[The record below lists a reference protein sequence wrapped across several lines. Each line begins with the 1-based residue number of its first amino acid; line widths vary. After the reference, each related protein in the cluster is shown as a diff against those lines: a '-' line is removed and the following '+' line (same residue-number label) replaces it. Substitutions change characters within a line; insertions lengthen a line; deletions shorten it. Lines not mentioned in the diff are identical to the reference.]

1 MTNLLNDLR
10 YAWRQLRKAPGF
22 TLTAAITLALGVG
35 ISAAMFAVVDGVLL
49 RPLPVPHSSELVS
62 LGSPGGNGVGGAQPV
77 SLPNVR
83 DWRAQSKSFQDIAW
97 YTMKFFN
104 MKKADG
110 TEQFSFDIQASP
122 NFFEMLQARPL
133 MGRTFLPRD
142 VDGNVVVLSHSAWQN
157 NFHRDPNIVGKTVRL
172 GTDLDTVI
180 GVMRPQMYLPLN
192 DGGPLVWT
200 VLPHTPDMEQRDNG
214 FLFSMGRLRP
224 GVSIAAAN
232 AELNGIQGNLVRQY
246 GTKAGD
252 KTVAIQ
258 DFRDSLVGTVRPG
271 LLALQ
276 GAVLAVWL
284 IGCANIAGL
293 LLTRMAGRRR
303 EIAVRAALGAARGRI
318 VRQFLTESLLL
329 GLLGGAAGLGIAEGC
344 LKLLRHSIDASVS
357 RASGVGL
364 DWQVVLML
372 LALSIFSAAIFGV
385 VPAFDA
391 ASADPQDALHEGSKG
406 AGTGTKQVRL
416 RNALIVGE
424 IALSLVLLV
433 AAGLLLRTIYALREV
448 NVGFNP
454 HHLIVAQFFTRNGFA
469 PPAPGQ
475 TAPDTRETFFKP
487 LLEKLQRLPGVK
499 SAAFVS
505 RSPLSQGFDMNDG
518 FAVIGNPAA
527 NADHRQVEM
536 KAVTPGI
543 YRTLGIR
550 LLQGR
555 TFTAED
561 RMGTP
566 TVAVVNEAFAR
577 AYLGPHP
584 LGKKLDLD
592 ADNISAKAKSV
603 LGDTTV
609 IGVVDN
615 TPRDRIGQPA
625 MPEVDV
631 DLYQPPMTD
640 EFYTIM
646 NYGGSLAIRTDRKA
660 GPMVATISKTL
671 GQLDTAF
678 VVANVRT
685 SEGQM
690 DILMGSQILAARLL
704 WIFAIAAL
712 SIAAAGLYGLLSYGV
727 SQRTREIGVRIA
739 LGAQRED
746 ILRMVL
752 RQAARLLGVGI
763 LLGVLGSYFA
773 TRLVRGFLY
782 GVDPHDWLTVM
793 AVSALLAGVGLLASY
808 VPARRASR
816 IEPTEALRTE

>member
-1 MTNLLNDLR
+1 MTILINDVRFAL
-10 YAWRQLRKAPGF
+10 RQLRKSPAF
-22 TLTAAITLALGVG
+22 AITAVLTLALGIG

-62 LGSPGGNGVGGAQPV
+62 LSSPGGNGVGAEPS

-104 MKKADG
+104 MKKTDG
-110 TEQFSFDIQASP
+110 TEQFSFNIQASA
-122 NFFEMLQARPL
+122 NFFDMLQARPL

-142 VDGNVVVLSHSAWQN
+142 KDGNVVVLSHSAWKN
-157 NFHRDPNIVGKTVRL
+157 NFHGDPNIVGKRVQL

-180 GVMRPQMYLPLN
+180 GVMPPQMYLPLN
-192 DGGPLVWT
+192 DRAPLVWT

-214 FLFSMGRLRP
+214 FLYSMGRLRP

-246 GTKAGD
+246 GTKAGA

-276 GAVLAVWL
+276 GAVLLVWL

-318 VRQFLTESLLL
+318 VQQFLTESLLL
-329 GLLGGAAGLGIAEGC
+329 GLMGGVLGLGIAEGC
-344 LKLLRHSIDASVS
+344 LKLLRHSIDASVN

-372 LALSIFSAAIFGV
+372 IALSIFSAVIFGV
-385 VPAFDA
+385 APAFDA
-391 ASADPQDALHEGSKG
+391 ASADPQDALHEGSKA
-406 AGTGTKQVRL
+406 AGTGAKQVRL

-454 HHLIVAQFFTRNGFA
+454 RHLIVAQFFTKSGFT

-475 TAPDTRETFFKP
+475 TATDTRELYFKP
-487 LLEKLQRLPGVK
+487 LLEKLQHLPGVK

-505 RSPLSQGFDMNDG
+505 RAPLAQGFDMQDS
-518 FAVIGNPAA
+518 FAVIGDPAA
-527 NADHRQVEM
+527 STGHRQVEM

-555 TFTAED
+555 TFTGQD
-561 RMGTP
+561 RIGTP
-566 TVAVVNEAFAR
+566 PVAVVNEAFAH
-577 AYLGPHP
+577 AYLGAHP
-584 LGKKLDLD
+584 LGKKLNLD
-592 ADNISAKAKSV
+592 TDNTNSKTESV

-609 IGVVDN
+609 IGVVDD
-615 TPRDRIGQPA
+615 TPLDRIGQA
-625 MPEVDV
+625 AEPEVDV
-631 DLYQPPMTD
+631 DLYQPPVTD
-640 EFYTIM
+640 EFYPIM
-646 NYGGSLAIRTDRKA
+646 NYGGSLAVRTDREA
-660 GPMVATISKTL
+660 APMVPTIGKMAA
-671 GQLDTAF
+671 QLDGAF
-678 VVANVRT
+678 VVRNVQT
-685 SEGQM
+685 SKGQI
-690 DILMGSQILAARLL
+690 DILMSSQILAARLL
-704 WIFAIAAL
+704 WIFAVAAVL
-712 SIAAAGLYGLLSYGV
+712 IAAAGLYGLLSYGV

-746 ILRMVL
+746 VLRMVL
-752 RQAARLLGVGI
+752 RQASRLLIAGLLIGI
-763 LLGVLGSYFA
+763 LAAYFA
-773 TRLVRGFLY
+773 TKLVRSFLY
-782 GVDPHDWLTVM
+782 GVAQHDFLTIA
-793 AVSALLAGVGLLASY
+793 AVSALLLAVGLVASY
-808 VPARRASR
+808 LPARRAAS
-816 IEPTEALRTE
+816 IDPMQALRSE

>member
-1 MTNLLNDLR
+1 MTTFMNDLR
-10 YAWRQLRKAPGF
+10 YAWRQLHKAPGF
-22 TLTAAITLALGVG
+22 TLTAVMTLALGIG

-62 LGSPGGNGVGGAQPV
+62 LGSPGSNGVGSEPI

-110 TEQFSFDIQASP
+110 TVQFSFDIQASQ
-122 NFFEMLQARPL
+122 NFFDMLQARPL

-142 VDGNVVVLSHSAWQN
+142 KDGNVVVLSHSAWKT
-157 NFHRDPNIVGKTVRL
+157 NFHGDPNIVGKKVQL
-172 GTDLDTVI
+172 GTELDTVI
-180 GVMRPQMYLPLN
+180 GVMAPQMYLPLN
-192 DGGPLVWT
+192 DRGPMVWT

-214 FLFSMGRLRP
+214 FLYSMGRLRP

-232 AELNGIQGNLVRQY
+232 AELNGIQGNIVRQY
-246 GTKAGD
+246 GAKAGA
-252 KTVAIQ
+252 KTVTIQ

-329 GLLGGAAGLGIAEGC
+329 GLMGGVLGLGIAEGC

-372 LALSIFSAAIFGV
+372 LALSIFSAVIFGV
-385 VPAFDA
+385 APAFDA
-391 ASADPQDALHEGSKG
+391 ASADPQDALHEGSKA
-406 AGTGTKQVRL
+406 AGTGAKQVRL

-433 AAGLLLRTIYALREV
+433 SAGLLLRTIYALREV

-454 HHLIVAQFFTRNGFA
+454 RHLIVAQFFTKSGFT

-475 TAPDTRETFFKP
+475 AATDTRELYFKP
-487 LLEKLQRLPGVK
+487 LLEKLQHLPGVK

-505 RSPLSQGFDMNDG
+505 RAPLTQGFDMQDS
-518 FAVIGNPAA
+518 FAVIGDPAA
-527 NADHRQVEM
+527 STGHRQVEM

-561 RMGTP
+561 RVGTP

-577 AYLGPHP
+577 EYLGPHP
-584 LGKKLDLD
+584 LGKKLNLD
-592 ADNISAKAKSV
+592 TDNTNSKVKSV

-609 IGVVDN
+609 VGVVAD
-615 TPRDRIGQPA
+615 TSRDRIGQPA
-625 MPEVDV
+625 EPEVDV
-631 DLYQPPMTD
+631 DLYQPPVTD

-646 NYGGSLAIRTDRKA
+646 NYGGSLAVRTDREA
-660 GPMVATISKTL
+660 GPMVPTISKMAA
-671 GQLDTAF
+671 QLDGAF
-678 VVANVRT
+678 VVQNVRT
-685 SEGQM
+685 SEGQIDM
-690 DILMGSQILAARLL
+690 LMSSQILAARLL
-704 WIFAIAAL
+704 WIFAIAAVL
-712 SIAAAGLYGLLSYGV
+712 IAAAGLYGLLSYGV

-752 RQAARLLGVGI
+752 RQATRLLGTAI

-773 TRLVRGFLY
+773 TRLVRSFLY
-782 GVDPHDWLTVM
+782 GVDPHDWMTIV
-793 AVSALLAGVGLLASY
+793 AVSVLLIGVGLLASY
-808 VPARRASR
+808 IPARRASR

>member
-1 MTNLLNDLR
+1 MTTLLYDLR
-10 YAWRQLRKAPGF
+10 YALRQLRKGPGF
-22 TLTAAITLALGVG
+22 TATAVMTLALGIG

-49 RPLPVPHSSELVS
+49 RPLPVPHSSQIVAIS
-62 LGSPGGNGVGGAQPV
+62 SPGNNGVGRDPI
-77 SLPNVR
+77 SLPNAR
-83 DWRAQSKSFQDIAW
+83 DWRAKAKSFRDIGW

-110 TEQFSFDIQASP
+110 SEQFSFNIQSSA
-122 NFFEMLQARPL
+122 NFFDMLQARPW
-133 MGRTFLPRD
+133 MGRAFLPAD
-142 VDGNVVVLSHSAWQN
+142 KDANVVVLSHSAWKN
-157 NFHRDPNIVGKTVRL
+157 NFHGDTNIVGKTVQL

-180 GVMRPQMYLPLN
+180 GVMPPQMYIPIN
-192 DGGPLVWT
+192 DSGPTVWT
-200 VLPHTPDMEQRDNG
+200 MLPHTPDMEQRDNG
-214 FLFSMGRLRP
+214 FLYAIGRLKA

-232 AELNGIQGNLVRQY
+232 AELNGIQGNIARQY
-246 GTKAGD
+246 GNKSGGA
-252 KTVAIQ
+252 KVAVQ
-258 DFRDSLVGTVRPG
+258 NYRDTLVGSVRPA

-276 GAVLAVWL
+276 GAVLLVWL

-318 VRQFLTESLLL
+318 VQQFLTESLLL
-329 GLLGGAAGLGIAEGC
+329 GLMGGLVGLGVAQGC
-344 LKLLRHSIDASVS
+344 LALLRHSIEGSVS
-357 RASGVGL
+357 RSTGVGL
-364 DWQVVLML
+364 DWQVVAML

-385 VPAFDA
+385 APAFEA
-391 ASADPQDALHEGSKG
+391 ASADPQEALHEGSKA

-416 RNALIVGE
+416 RNALIVSE

-433 AAGLLLRTIYALREV
+433 SAGLLLRTIYALREV

-454 HHLIVAQFFTRNGFA
+454 RHLIVAQFFTKNGFT
-469 PPAPGQ
+469 PPVPGQ
-475 TAPDTRETFFKP
+475 TTTDNREILFKP

-505 RSPLSQGFDMNDG
+505 IAPLSQGFSMNDG
-518 FAVIGNPAA
+518 FAVIGNPSA
-527 NADHRQVEM
+527 NADHRHVQM

-550 LLQGR
+550 LLYGR

-561 RMGTP
+561 RIGTP
-566 TVAVVNEAFAR
+566 TVAVVNQAFAH
-577 AYLGPHP
+577 AYLGPNP
-584 LGKKLDLD
+584 LGKKLNLD
-592 ADNISAKAKSV
+592 TDDANPKSV
-603 LGDTTV
+603 LRDTTV

-615 TPRDRIGQPA
+615 TSSGSIGQPA
-625 MPEVDV
+625 EPEVDV
-631 DLYQPPMTD
+631 DLYQPPVTD

-646 NYGGSLAIRTDRKA
+646 NYGGSLAVRTDRKA
-660 GPMVATISKTL
+660 GPMVPTISKMIDQL
-671 GQLDTAF
+671 GAAF
-678 VVANVRT
+678 VMASIRT
-685 SEGQM
+685 SEGQI
-690 DILMGSQILAARLL
+690 DLLMNSQILAARLL
-704 WIFAIAAL
+704 WIFAIAAV

-746 ILRMVL
+746 ILRMIM
-752 RQAARLLGVGI
+752 RQATRLLGVGI

-773 TRLVRGFLY
+773 TRLVRSFLY
-782 GVDPHDWLTVM
+782 GVDPHDWLTIV
-793 AVSALLAGVGLLASY
+793 AVSILLIGVGLLASY

>member
-1 MTNLLNDLR
+1 MSTFINDLR
-10 YAWRQLRKAPGF
+10 YAMRQLRKSPGF
-22 TLTAAITLALGVG
+22 AITAILTLALGIG

-49 RPLPVPHSSELVS
+49 RPLPVPHSSS
-62 LGSPGGNGVGGAQPV
+62 LAALGEAGNNGAASPS

-110 TEQFSFDIQASP
+110 TEQFSFNIQASP
-122 NFFEMLQARPL
+122 NFFDMLQARPL

-142 VDGNVVVLSHSAWQN
+142 KNGNVVVLSHSAWKN
-157 NFHRDPNIVGKTVRL
+157 NFHGDPNIVGKTVQL
-172 GTDLDTVI
+172 GTELDTVI
-180 GVMRPQMYLPLN
+180 GVMRPQMYIPIN
-192 DGGPLVWT
+192 DSGPTVWT
-200 VLPHTPDMEQRDNG
+200 ILPHTPDMEERDNG
-214 FLFSMGRLRP
+214 FLFSIGRLRS

-232 AELNGIQGNLVRQY
+232 AELNGIQGNIARQY
-246 GTKAGD
+246 GRKGGA
-252 KTVAIQ
+252 KTVAMQ
-258 DFRDSLVGTVRPG
+258 NFRDSLVGTVRPA

-276 GAVLAVWL
+276 GAVLGVWL

-329 GLLGGAAGLGIAEGC
+329 GLMGGAVGLGIAQGC

-372 LALSIFSAAIFGV
+372 LTLSIFSAVIFGV
-385 VPAFDA
+385 APAFDA

-406 AGTGTKQVRL
+406 AGAGAKQVRL
-416 RNALIVGE
+416 RNALIVSE

-433 AAGLLLRTIYALREV
+433 SAGLLLRTIYALREV

-454 HHLIVAQFFTRNGFA
+454 RHLIVAQFFTKNGFT
-469 PPAPGQ
+469 PSAPGQ
-475 TAPDTRETFFKP
+475 TTPDTRELLFKP
-487 LLEKLQRLPGVK
+487 LLEQLQHLPGVK

-505 RSPLSQGFDMNDG
+505 VAPLSQGFHMDDG
-518 FAVIGNPAA
+518 FEVIGNPSA
-527 NADHRQVEM
+527 NADHLQVRM

-561 RMGTP
+561 RVGTP
-566 TVAVVNEAFAR
+566 TVAVVNQAFAH
-577 AYLGPHP
+577 AYLGPNP
-584 LGKKLDLD
+584 LGKKLNL
-592 ADNISAKAKSV
+592 AGDNANSKSV
-603 LGDTTV
+603 LRDTTV

-615 TPRDRIGQPA
+615 TSRDRIGQPA
-625 MPEVDV
+625 EPEVDV
-631 DLYQPPMTD
+631 DLYQPPVTD

-646 NYGGSLAIRTDRKA
+646 NYGGSLAVRTDRKA
-660 GPMVATISKTL
+660 GPMVPTIGKIV
-671 GQLDTAF
+671 GQLDGAF
-678 VVANVRT
+678 VVQSVRT
-685 SEGQM
+685 SEGQI
-690 DILMGSQILAARLL
+690 DRLMSSQILAARLL
-704 WIFAIAAL
+704 WIFAIAAVL
-712 SIAAAGLYGLLSYGV
+712 IAAAGLYGLLSYGV

-746 ILRMVL
+746 ILRMIL
-752 RQAARLLGVGI
+752 RQASRLLGVGI

-773 TRLVRGFLY
+773 TRLVRSFLY
-782 GVDPHDWLTVM
+782 GVDPHDWLTIGV
-793 AVSALLAGVGLLASY
+793 VSSLLIGVGLLASY
-808 VPARRASR
+808 IPARRAAN